1 MVIMADKPKKVQ
13 VDGFV
18 PIELA
23 EEFENLAFDKY
34 GPKHGYRGKALADAL
49 NDWIKK
55 MKSEK

>member
-1 MVIMADKPKKVQ
+1 MADKPKKVQ

-18 PIELA
+18 PTELA
-23 EEFENLAFDKY
+23 EEFENLAFNKY
-34 GPKHGYRGKALADAL
+34 GPKHGYRGKALTDAL